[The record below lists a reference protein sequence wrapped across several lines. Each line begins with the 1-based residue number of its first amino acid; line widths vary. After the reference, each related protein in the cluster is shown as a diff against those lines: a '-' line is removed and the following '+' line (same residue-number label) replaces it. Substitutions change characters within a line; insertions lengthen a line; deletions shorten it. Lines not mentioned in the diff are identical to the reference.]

1 MSDWNIRPRKQLRS
15 WSEMQR
21 VGRISII
28 PFRLRSP
35 KHLSGARDKWVWCF
49 GEFLTLMNSHSSPI
63 RATQLA
69 QRAVHTLA
77 DLRAIAARSTLEAG
91 DFVGAAQM
99 LDAWLVRE
107 EDNAVIL
114 NMRAEVELRQN
125 RYSEGVVWFERCLA
139 ITPGFLS
146 AMHGLAYCYF
156 HLARLADA
164 REVVDRMFTFDPV
177 SLQARL
183 LKGAIAAHS
192 GDNADAAL
200 IYEGVLAERPGHY
213 PSLLGLGH
221 SLRIIG
227 RTSDA
232 ILAYKQA
239 QRVSPH
245 SCEPWSCL
253 ASLKTYRFSD
263 TELGAMLH
271 LDARRDL
278 PDAERAHLSF
288 ALGRAFWERG
298 EDQASYEHYA
308 RGKMLSRAQAREDP
322 QRTAVAVERWI
333 ERSITA
339 FGVPTTQP
347 AHPRDAPI
355 PIFVVGL
362 PRSGTTLVEQ
372 IIGAHSEVEAAGEL
386 PHLEVIARRL
396 MNETADLAAVDRQAL
411 GNEYLDA
418 IAVHRKTAKRFFI
431 DKLPTNFRN
440 VALVRAILPR
450 ALIVDVRRHP
460 LANCVAMLRQ
470 NFLNLPEYAGTLS
483 DIARSRLA
491 YVAAMDRFDAALPND
506 VIHIRYEKLVEDTD
520 AQIRRLLQAMGLS
533 FEEACLAWHK
543 SGEPVRTPSSEQV
556 RQPIYRDALE
566 EWRRFEPWLGEAR
579 VVLAGELA
587 DWG

>member
-1 MSDWNIRPRKQLRS
+1 MRANDLTRKVL
-15 WSEMQR
+15 
-21 VGRISII
+21 
-28 PFRLRSP
+28 
-35 KHLSGARDKWVWCF
+35 
-49 GEFLTLMNSHSSPI
+49 
-63 RATQLA
+63 
-69 QRAVHTLA
+69 HTLA
-77 DLRAIAARSTLEAG
+77 DPQAIAALEAG
-91 DFVGAAQM
+91 DFAGAGRM
-99 LDAWLVRE
+99 LDALLARDADDPVT
-107 EDNAVIL
+107 L
-114 NMRAEVELRQN
+114 NLRAEVELRQN
-125 RYSEGVVWFERCLA
+125 RYGQAIAWFERCLA

-164 REVVDRMFTFDPV
+164 RDLVDRMLAFDPV
-177 SLQARL
+177 SVPARL

-221 SLRIIG
+221 SLRIVG
-227 RTSDA
+227 RTNEA
-232 ILAYKQA
+232 ISAYRQA

-245 SCEPWSCL
+245 SCEPWASL

-263 TELGAMLH
+263 EELGVMLR

-278 PDAERAHLSF
+278 PDAERLHLSF
-288 ALGRAFWERG
+288 ALGRACWERG
-298 EDQASYEHYA
+298 EDRASYDHYA

-322 QRTAVAVERWI
+322 QQTAARVERWI
-333 ERSITA
+333 DRSIAA
-339 FGVPTTQP
+339 FGEPINPPV
-347 AHPRDAPI
+347 HPGGAPI

-386 PHLEVIARRL
+386 PHLEIIARRL
-396 MNETADLAAVDRQAL
+396 MEESADLAAVDCRGL

-418 IAVHRKTAKRFFI
+418 ISVHRKTQRRFLV

-440 VALVRAILPR
+440 VALIRAILPQAR
-450 ALIVDVRRHP
+450 IVDVRRHP

-470 NFLNLPEYAGTLS
+470 NFLNLPEYAGTLA
-483 DIARSRLA
+483 DLARSRLA
-491 YVAAMDRFDAALPND
+491 YVAAIEQFEAALPD
-506 VIHIRYEKLVEDTD
+506 SVIPMRYEDLVEDTD
-520 AQIRRLLQAMGLS
+520 AQIRRLLEALGLP
-533 FEEACLAWHK
+533 FEAACLAWHK

-579 VVLAGELA
+579 AILAEEIAQWDDRAMIA
-587 DWG
+587 DMRTAKSS